1 MIFSLCIN
9 INSINPFDLLPMGPA
24 VVAIFGTIVYKFA
37 AAIVARLIVAI
48 LLTAGITAGTSSSSS
63 SSFLDLVCF
72 LCLVATGYSWFL
84 ISIPKMNKIKGL
96 HCMHF

>member
-9 INSINPFDLLPMGPA
+9 INSIKPFDLLPMGPA

-37 AAIVARLIVAI
+37 AAIVAGLIVAI
-48 LLTAGITAGTSSSSS
+48 LLTAGITAGTSSS

-84 ISIPKMNKIKGL
+84 ISIPKMNKIKSL